1 MSFLFLS
8 VTSVLHL
15 VANPLFLDFSI
26 SHSDTSIYFRVFLTW
41 QEAEKLFFLG
51 EERILQSSAVISF
64 CSLSGLLVLL
74 SWPVSSFSQAI
85 FHIVDLATFLQ
96 SL

>member
-1 MSFLFLS
+1 MFSD
-8 VTSVLHL
+8 TSGLHL
-15 VANPLFLDFSI
+15 VANPLFLRFCI
-26 SHSDTSIYFRVFLTW
+26 SDSDTSIYFRAFMTW

-51 EERILQSSAVISF
+51 KERILQSSAVITF

-74 SWPVSSFSQAI
+74 SWPVSSLSQAI
-85 FHIVDLATFLQ
+85 YHIVDLATFLQ